1 MPTRQLLYKTG
12 GVQVESKELTELPG
26 GKIRLINQNDYQEFL
41 NFSMSQ
47 LIQAIGELNVAIEE
61 LRKDI
66 RLIRVGNEAFVY
78 GEEVED
84 SDEVDL
90 EEIEE

>member
-90 EEIEE
+90 EDIEE